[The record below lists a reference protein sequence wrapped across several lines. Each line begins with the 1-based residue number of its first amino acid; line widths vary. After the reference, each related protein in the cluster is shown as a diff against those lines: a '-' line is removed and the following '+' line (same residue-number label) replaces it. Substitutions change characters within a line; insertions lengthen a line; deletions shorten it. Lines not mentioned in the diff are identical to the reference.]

1 MKRGDDGT
9 NVADG
14 NMGAR
19 AGQSGGPA
27 GLLGDLRSVGGPAGS
42 AGQSQVEVRGLVN
55 RYGDTTILD
64 GLDLTIER
72 GSAVA
77 IIGANGT
84 GKSTLLR
91 TLIRLVEPTSGS
103 VRMLGQDVTALSGR
117 DLVRLR
123 ARVGMV
129 FQKHNLVPRVS
140 ALSNVVHGVQAR
152 DRGIRTWSQVFARSP
167 VRDEAMAC
175 LDAVGLADK
184 ARQRADSLSGGQ
196 SQRVAVARMLMQR
209 PEIVLADEP
218 DASLDP
224 RSGAEVM
231 RLLFDLAKSK
241 GLTLAFVSHRV
252 EHAVAFADRVVGLA
266 DGRIVLDQPAAA
278 CDAAGLRAFFSEK
291 EQAA

>member
-9 NVADG
+9 HVADG
-14 NMGAR
+14 NTGGAAR
-19 AGQSGGPA
+19 LMDGRTGLSGGVA
-27 GLLGDLRSVGGPAGS
+27 GPVGT
-42 AGQSQVEVRGLVN
+42 SQIEVRGLVK

-64 GLDLTIER
+64 GLNLTIER

-103 VRMLGQDVTALSGR
+103 VRMLGEDVTALSGR

-123 ARVGMV
+123 AQVGMV

-152 DRGIRTWSQVFARSP
+152 DRGVRTWSQVFARQP

-266 DGRIVLDQPAAA
+266 DGRIVLDQPASA